1 MLRKFL
7 VSIVGATVLAG
18 SPYPAEADQGATH
31 LKRHALSERHF
42 RPINHKNSL
51 GLPGIHHAKNMAVR
65 HYLKTGKANIID
77 QDGYLLLPYGHELPV
92 VHCATYHIC
101 DIALQK
107 GEQIRSIA
115 VGDDNWVYKATASGD
130 GPEERPH
137 VIIEPR
143 SSGSSTSIVVMTT
156 RRTYS
161 MLLTANRKKFY
172 PRVAFWYP
180 DDWVRHFEVR
190 DVVGNEPASSLPNKS
205 HGRNENRSGDSGE
218 NTKTL
223 YVAHPEN
230 LYFDYKIF
238 GDHPSWAPTNVYDDG
253 LNTYIKFPDRIEAS
267 FHPGIFLMDRRG
279 EGALLNYNTDGN
291 TAIIHQI
298 TRKIMVKYGVGANSD
313 KVIIE
318 RKSRKKKG
326 FFSW

>member
-1 MLRKFL
+1 ML
-7 VSIVGATVLAG
+7 VTAVAG
-18 SPYPAEADQGATH
+18 SPSLANADSGESGP
-31 LKRHALSERHF
+31 LKKHALPERHF
-42 RPINHKNSL
+42 RSINHKNSL
-51 GLPGIHHAKNMAVR
+51 GLPGVHHAKNMAIR
-65 HYLKTGKANIID
+65 HYLKTGKANVID
-77 QDGYLLLPYGHELPV
+77 QDGYLLLPYGHALPV
-92 VHCATYHIC
+92 IHCATYHIC

-115 VGDDNWVYKATASGD
+115 VGDDNWVYKPTASGD

-143 SSGSSTSIVVMTT
+143 TAGSSTSIVVMTT

-161 MLLTANRKKFY
+161 MLLTANSKKFY

-180 DDWVRHFEVR
+180 DDWVSHFEVR
-190 DVVGNEPASSLPNKS
+190 DTQNDDSSLSPGTPALRARHAS
-205 HGRNENRSGDSGE
+205 DDSE
-218 NTKTL
+218 KNTKTL

-230 LYFDYKIF
+230 LHFDYKIF

-253 LNTYIKFPDRIEAS
+253 LNTYIKFPDSIEAT

-279 EGALLNYNTDGN
+279 EGADINYNMDGN
-291 TAIIHQI
+291 TAIIHQL
-298 TRKIMVKYGVGANSD
+298 TRKILVKYDVGGDSE